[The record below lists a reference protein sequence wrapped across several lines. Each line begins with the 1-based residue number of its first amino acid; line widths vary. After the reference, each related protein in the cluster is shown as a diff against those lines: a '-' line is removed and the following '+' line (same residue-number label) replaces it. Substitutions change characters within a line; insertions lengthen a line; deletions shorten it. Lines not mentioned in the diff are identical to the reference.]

1 LLADGHDPDL
11 AFRCAVQN
19 CVPDGEQEALRQQCL
34 LAVDK
39 NTVRAA
45 LNPGA
50 APLPPAS
57 AAAGDFDVVSP
68 DDDMGEGN

>member
-1 LLADGHDPDL
+1 
-11 AFRCAVQN
+11 VQN

-45 LNPGA
+45 LNPTAPAPSPA
-50 APLPPAS
+50 AS
-57 AAAGDFDVVSP
+57 DFDLVSP
-68 DDDMGEGN
+68 DNGEGN